1 MIQFEVYYACKPFL
15 VFSFAKKY
23 WMYMCTLMSFTRS
36 LMDFLDYSLSDAR
49 MQWRKF
55 DELELITGL
64 ILRYDVTETSNSA
77 RAFLL
82 KKCWMV

>member
-1 MIQFEVYYACKPFL
+1 
-15 VFSFAKKY
+15 
-23 WMYMCTLMSFTRS
+23 
-36 LMDFLDYSLSDAR
+36 MDFLDYSLSDAR

-64 ILRYDVTETSNSA
+64 ILLYDVTETSNSA